1 MELLIGVILSHI
13 HTHRKKNKEEDEIS
27 IISSCKSWLQHENE
41 SAHNTMRIKQRLCNC
56 VQLLHHVFP
65 SLSFSLHAASKASS
79 RRHRR
84 HHHDSRHR
92 SHRHRH
98 YRQHVPG
105 GASASEFTASEL
117 DTATEVTT
125 DADTTSYC
133 DTEDTLR

>member
-1 MELLIGVILSHI
+1 MRSQSYLHVSPD
-13 HTHRKKNKEEDEIS
+13 K
-27 IISSCKSWLQHENE
+27 
-41 SAHNTMRIKQRLCNC
+41 SAHTFALLS
-56 VQLLHHVFP
+56 VQFLFP
-65 SLSFSLHAASKASS
+65 LSLSLTASKASS

-84 HHHDSRHR
+84 HHDGRHR

-98 YRQHVPG
+98 YKPHVPG